1 MPLKCNVWFEDA
13 ETCSPHSIIEIYE
26 GSVWGTARSTAKR
39 GQIEEVS
46 TQSVFRVVEGK
57 TSEVV
62 LPGSSSS
69 ATEFGYTDK
78 FCMEVDV

>member
-13 ETCSPHSIIEIYE
+13 ETCSPHSIIEIFE

-46 TQSVFRVVEGK
+46 TRSFFRVVEGK
-57 TSEVV
+57 TGEACFRAAVPV
-62 LPGSSSS
+62 LLRDGL
-69 ATEFGYTDK
+69 TMDLE
-78 FCMEVDV
+78 

>member
-46 TQSVFRVVEGK
+46 TRSVFRVDEGK
-57 TSEVV
+57 RLVKLCFRAAVPV
-62 LPGSSSS
+62 LLRDGL
-69 ATEFGYTDK
+69 TMNLE
-78 FCMEVDV
+78 

>member
-13 ETCSPHSIIEIYE
+13 ETCGPHSNIEIYE

-46 TQSVFRVVEGK
+46 TRSVFRVDEGK
-57 TSEVV
+57 EVKLYFRAAVPV
-62 LPGSSSS
+62 LLRDGL
-69 ATEFGYTDK
+69 TTDLG
-78 FCMEVDV
+78 